1 MKVELLVF
9 IKPVAR
15 DPEGETIASELRR
28 RGFEAVRGVRV
39 GKVYRFEIEAG
50 GCEEAERLVREIAEK
65 LRFYNPVV
73 HSIEVRCLGGGS
85 G

>member
-9 IKPVAR
+9 IKPAAR

-28 RGFEAVRGVRV
+28 RGYGVVKAVRV
-39 GKVYRFEIEAG
+39 GKVYRFEVEAG
-50 GCEEAERLVREIAEK
+50 DCSEASRVVREIAEK

-73 HSIEVRCLGGGS
+73 HSAEVRCLEEGS